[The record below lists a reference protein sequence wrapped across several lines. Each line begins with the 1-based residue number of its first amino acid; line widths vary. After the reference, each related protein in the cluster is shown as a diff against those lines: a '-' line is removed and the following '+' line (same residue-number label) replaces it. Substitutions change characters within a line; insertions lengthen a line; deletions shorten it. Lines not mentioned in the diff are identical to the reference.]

1 MLVVGLVHS
10 RGWEPPEDA
19 PAPRRHPLWRV
30 LWRPLAWIAAFCALL
45 ALVPVAEDALGALA
59 GYGVLLLAVAMGF
72 WRVER
77 WCSRQYWQGLREYQ
91 A

>member
-10 RGWEPPEDA
+10 KEWEPPEDA
-19 PAPRRHPLWRV
+19 PVPRRRPDWRV
-30 LWRPLAWIAAFCALL
+30 LWRPLVWIGAFCVLL
-45 ALVPVAEDALGALA
+45 ALVPVVEQALGALA
-59 GYGVLLLAVAMGF
+59 GYGVLLIAVTLGF

>member
-10 RGWEPPEDA
+10 RDWEPPDDA
-19 PAPRRHPLWRV
+19 PAPRPRLPWRRLWQ
-30 LWRPLAWIAAFCALL
+30 PLAWIAAFCLL
-45 ALVPVAEDALGALA
+45 LGLVPVAEDALGPLA
-59 GYGVLLLAVAMGF
+59 GYGVLLLAVALGF